1 MDDYAENITPDQ
13 FPEVPPTKYLSLK
26 MLRAQA
32 RQINRVQEAQ
42 GGRISANQVT
52 MRQRLLKK
60 WDRLPMIH
68 RISIL
73 EDLTHLGLS
82 LALVLTFASPAMAE
96 GDTYELP
103 KTAYE
108 KPTGISVYTVHEDQR
123 IVALVHSWQPPK
135 GSKQKKLY
143 FYRLDNG
150 LLFQSEKRYRK
161 HRKVQVIDQ
170 RPLAVVHPKLERWRQ
185 RMNFFG
191 PFWQLGT
198 DTAVKAAA
206 GAAISGA
213 AN

>member
-1 MDDYAENITPDQ
+1 MTDTAENITPDQ
-13 FPEVPPTKYLSLK
+13 FPEVPPTKYLSFK
-26 MLRAQA
+26 MFRAQA

-42 GGRISANQVT
+42 GGHISGNQLT
-52 MRQRLLKK
+52 MRQRLFRK
-60 WDRLPMIH
+60 WDKLPAVNK
-68 RISIL
+68 ISIL
-73 EDLTHLGLS
+73 EDLLHLGLS
-82 LALVLTFASPAMAE
+82 LALVVCVASPAMADE
-96 GDTYELP
+96 LSYEIP

-108 KPTGISVYTVHEDQR
+108 KPKGVAVHTVHDDQR
-123 IVALVHSWQPPK
+123 IVALVHSYVPPK
-135 GSKQKKLY
+135 GSKQKKLF

-161 HRKVQVIDQ
+161 HRKIQVIDE

-185 RMNFFG
+185 RISFFG
-191 PFWQLGT
+191 PFWQIGT